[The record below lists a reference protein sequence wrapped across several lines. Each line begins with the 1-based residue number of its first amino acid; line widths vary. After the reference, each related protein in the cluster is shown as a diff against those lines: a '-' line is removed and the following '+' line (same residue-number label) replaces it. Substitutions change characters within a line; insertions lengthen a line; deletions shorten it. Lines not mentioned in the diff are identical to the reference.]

1 MYICRGIIILIKK
14 IMINKIFLYT
24 LIALIWVYASL
35 WSFNHIDPWVG
46 IGMVILGI
54 YISTKQIF
62 KSNKKTEEK

>member
-1 MYICRGIIILIKK
+1 
-14 IMINKIFLYT
+14 MINKIFLYT